1 MKSKTLKL
9 SKSLSVCINNKKL
22 FSCKTCFTPTRM
34 FIRASG
40 TAKELFPQTKDP
52 FHSYNSIYRRRTE
65 DRAFCS
71 IFCYRIYIFNGLFS
85 LKMKP
90 KDMDKAIDLPQTYI
104 NTVTIGLLTYKAETI
119 QGESSVI
126 LSCFSPDIQRSL
138 IMNVVSKKEIK
149 DLALILE
156 EKDINKLDG
165 IADGKL

>member
-1 MKSKTLKL
+1 
-9 SKSLSVCINNKKL
+9 
-22 FSCKTCFTPTRM
+22 
-34 FIRASG
+34 
-40 TAKELFPQTKDP
+40 
-52 FHSYNSIYRRRTE
+52 
-65 DRAFCS
+65 
-71 IFCYRIYIFNGLFS
+71 
-85 LKMKP
+85 MKP